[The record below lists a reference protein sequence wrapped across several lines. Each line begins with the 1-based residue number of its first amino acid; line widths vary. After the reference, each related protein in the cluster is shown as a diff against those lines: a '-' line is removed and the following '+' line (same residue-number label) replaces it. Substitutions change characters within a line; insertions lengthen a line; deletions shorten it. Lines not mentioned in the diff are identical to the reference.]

1 MIKFEYTNPNDHFP
15 EGKTL
20 IKIDDNVFFCE
31 NQIPLRLIQ
40 KNLMGKVIWS
50 TDLYPEWF
58 SEYPMNTHTTIEIID
73 SIGNTLLNW
82 KWDPFIHGDYCHQSF
97 ELWALNNRGSNGIA
111 IGTHDGMT
119 GEWVGPVNKGLL
131 KASLVEPSN
140 YQFNELKKIY
150 SNKNWVT
157 CYQLLITTN
166 GGDVTFYE
174 GGEGFTNSLSKN
186 VINFYLSDDE
196 IVSKVISS
204 ISINDLIIKCSKL
217 SKVEWLH
224 LDVEGLDGELIYS
237 ISDDLL
243 PKLLLFE
250 SLHMNIE
257 YYTKLCDYLVSKGYH
272 INKSGLNTICLK

>member
-1 MIKFEYTNPNDHFP
+1 MIKFEYTDSNNYPP
-15 EGKTL
+15 EGKTFV
-20 IKIDDNVFFCE
+20 KIDSNIFFYE

-40 KNLMGKVIWS
+40 KNLKGKVIWS
-50 TDLYPEWF
+50 TDLHPEWF
-58 SEYPMNTHTTIEIID
+58 SEYPMNTYTTIEIID

-131 KASLVEPSN
+131 RATLVEPSN
-140 YQFNELKKIY
+140 YQFNELIKFY
-150 SNKNWVT
+150 SNKSWVT
-157 CYQLLITTN
+157 CYQSLVTQN

-186 VINFYLSDDE
+186 LIMNYLSDDE
-196 IVSKVISS
+196 IVSTVVSS
-204 ISINDLIIKCSKL
+204 ISINDLITQSSKFD
-217 SKVEWLH
+217 KVEWLH

-272 INKSGLNTICLK
+272 INKSGFNTICLK

>member
-1 MIKFEYTNPNDHFP
+1 MIKFEYTNSNDHFP

-20 IKIDDNVFFCE
+20 VKIDDNVFFCE
-31 NQIPLRLIQ
+31 NQIPLRLVQ

-131 KASLVEPSN
+131 KASLVEPSS
-140 YQFNELKKIY
+140 YQFNELIKLLNVLFATFTNFSTGNFFTVSVCSGLFFKFSRIIFL
-150 SNKNWVT
+150 
-157 CYQLLITTN
+157 LLIL
-166 GGDVTFYE
+166 F
-174 GGEGFTNSLSKN
+174 
-186 VINFYLSDDE
+186 
-196 IVSKVISS
+196 SKVKTLVE
-204 ISINDLIIKCSKL
+204 NKL
-217 SKVEWLH
+217 SRF
-224 LDVEGLDGELIYS
+224 S
-237 ISDDLL
+237 
-243 PKLLLFE
+243 
-250 SLHMNIE
+250 
-257 YYTKLCDYLVSKGYH
+257 
-272 INKSGLNTICLK
+272 

>member
-1 MIKFEYTNPNDHFP
+1 MIIFEYINSDDYPP

-20 IKIDDNVFFCE
+20 VKIDSNIFFNK
-31 NQIPLRLIQ
+31 NQFPLRLQQ

-50 TDLYPEWF
+50 TELYPEWF
-58 SEYPMNTHTTIEIID
+58 SEYPMNTYTTIEIID

-131 KASLVEPSN
+131 NASLVEPSN
-140 YQFNELKKIY
+140 YQFNELKKFY
-150 SNKNWVT
+150 LGRSWVT
-157 CYQLLITTN
+157 CYQLLITPN
-166 GGDVTFYE
+166 GNDVIFYE
-174 GGEGFTNSLSKN
+174 GGEGFTNSLSKDI
-186 VINFYLSDDE
+186 INFYLSDNE
-196 IVSKVISS
+196 IKSTTMSS
-204 ISINDLIIKCSKL
+204 TSINDLIIKCSTL
-217 SKVEWLH
+217 NKVEWLH

-250 SLHMNIE
+250 SLHMDIE
-257 YYTKLCDYLVSKGYH
+257 YYTELCDYLSSKGYH
-272 INKSGLNTICLK
+272 INKSGLNTICIK